1 MEGGIAIHLAPS
13 ALGHIGAF
21 PVTNTLV
28 TAVTVSL
35 LLLVF
40 AFFAGRSLKLVPG
53 KGQSVLELI
62 VAYPY
67 EFVRETLGNDKVAE
81 RIFPV
86 VMTIFLLTL
95 SVNWFGLMPFV
106 GAIGTDVPAHEA
118 PVSHEEA
125 EDDIYEESKGTA
137 SPEEQESAAE
147 ASHEAATEHHFV
159 PFFYPG
165 ATDLNFT
172 LMLAIVAFFT
182 IEVLGIATLGVAQ
195 YAGKFFV
202 NPIRNPLGAA
212 IGIIELVTEF
222 ARLISFSFRLFGNI
236 FAGKVLILVA
246 MFFAPLFL
254 PVPILAFELV
264 VGLIQAAIFALLTL
278 FFTKSAIALHGEHH
292 SEEGEHAPKHA

>member
-21 PVTNTLV
+21 TVTNTLL
-28 TAVTVSL
+28 TAVSVSL
-35 LLLVF
+35 LLIAF
-40 AFFAGRSLKLVPG
+40 AFFAGRSLRLKPG
-53 KGQSVLELI
+53 KGQTVLELL
-62 VAYPY
+62 VTYPY
-67 EFVRETLGNDKVAE
+67 EFVRETLQNDKVAV
-81 RIFPV
+81 RIYPV

-95 SVNWFGLMPFV
+95 SVNWFGLLPFV
-106 GAIGTDVPAHEA
+106 GAVGATVESSAHEVAA
-118 PVSHEEA
+118 PQGYAASEEELLGAHEPAPEVPQEKEA
-125 EDDIYEESKGTA
+125 ES
-137 SPEEQESAAE
+137 
-147 ASHEAATEHHFV
+147 HFV

-182 IEVLGIATLGVAQ
+182 IEVLGIATLGIVG

-202 NPIRNPLGAA
+202 NPFRNPLGFA
-212 IGIIELVTEF
+212 IGLIELVTEF

-254 PVPILAFELV
+254 PIPILAFELV

-278 FFTKSAIALHGEHH
+278 FFTKSAIALHGEHEEH
-292 SEEGEHAPKHA
+292 GSEAGEHAPKAA